1 MKSEKSFY
9 IVFLFFVLIFQTSCN
24 NVSVN
29 QIKTEDEITIKNLV
43 QNKEA
48 DISWTK
54 EIEAE
59 VLSTPLTV
67 PSEYSKANVP
77 ASPDMLKLSRKGN
90 QPVYPELND
99 FGSLDTSSLAPF
111 VQEKVLKFSADLSS
125 NIYSGPE
132 KYFYEPY
139 KFNYL
144 FFRNDF
150 IEGWKNYFKK
160 DFPYTLEDTKQTDD
174 EGNPV
179 KISLFSKYIL
189 GQPFIGAEII
199 SLPVRFYCQ
208 EGKIDVTLYISND
221 NKSLI
226 YQITID
232 RWVKV

>member
-1 MKSEKSFY
+1 M
-9 IVFLFFVLIFQTSCN
+9 
-24 NVSVN
+24 
-29 QIKTEDEITIKNLV
+29 
-43 QNKEA
+43 
-48 DISWTK
+48 
-54 EIEAE
+54 
-59 VLSTPLTV
+59 
-67 PSEYSKANVP
+67 
-77 ASPDMLKLSRKGN
+77 
-90 QPVYPELND
+90 
-99 FGSLDTSSLAPF
+99 
-111 VQEKVLKFSADLSS
+111 SS